1 MGKNFKMN
9 MIKKVFVGI
18 CFLCGFVQMISAQST
33 MTDEQIMQYVMTEN
47 QKGTSQTEIVA
58 NLMKQG
64 VSLDQ
69 IERLK
74 NKYAKQNN
82 GSVMG
87 AQDLT
92 GSSRLRVNNV
102 DSKNQTL
109 KGVSMR
115 EGVQKEVDLSTMSPY
130 QKKMYMDNQQ
140 SQYLNGLDF
149 VLTDSAAMF
158 NELMN
163 PTNNKNKKRIF
174 GHDIFNK
181 KDLTFETDMNIPAPD
196 DYQLGAGDLVFI
208 DVSGASQIS
217 FNGEISPEGV
227 VYLEEYGP
235 LHVGGLTIAQA
246 NVQAQKVL
254 GKYFA
259 GSRVTVTVGQTR
271 TITVNVMGEVNT
283 PGTYTLPAFASV
295 FHALYMAGGAND
307 IGTLRNIKVY
317 RNNRLL
323 STVDIYDYILNGKL
337 SGNIRL
343 ASNDV
348 IVVGPYEALVQVAG
362 KVKRPMY
369 YEMRPTESVA
379 TLLKYSGG
387 FTGDAYQDQVRLI
400 RKNSGMKEVFTI
412 DEFQMGTFKVA
423 DGDSLFVD
431 SVLDRY
437 ANMVEIKGAVFRPG
451 MYQVG
456 GNVSTVR
463 QLVEQ
468 AGGLSEDAF
477 TARAVMHRRK
487 ADRTLE
493 VIPVPI
499 KEIMN
504 HEQPDIT
511 LKNEDV
517 LYIPSLKESQ
527 EERTLSIFGEV
538 YYPGIYDYAENTTIE
553 DLVLQAGGL
562 KDAASTVKIDV
573 SRRIRDEEAKFSS
586 SVVAETF
593 TFSLKDGFVVDGQP
607 GFKLKPFDEV
617 FVRKSPGY
625 VEQKHI
631 TIEGEVAFAGTYTLS
646 NKGQRLSD
654 LVKMA
659 GGLTSEAYP
668 KGARLIRTLTE
679 AERMKQ
685 QSMKKFMLSK
695 DTTEMKKFDLNNVRY
710 VGINLDKAMENEG
723 SNEWDLVLQDGDRL
737 IIPQYTNTVTINGE
751 VMYPN
756 SVAYMPGK
764 GLDYYINQAGG
775 FSIKARRKKVFAVNM
790 NGTVTRVRKAKD
802 IQPGCE
808 IVVPTK
814 EERKRAVS
822 IGEILSIGTTAAA
835 LGTMISTLVK

>member
-1 MGKNFKMN
+1 MKY
-9 MIKKVFVGI
+9 MIKKIFVGI
-18 CFLCGFVQMISAQST
+18 CLLCGFVQATFAQSD
-33 MTDEQIMQYVMTEN
+33 MTDEQVMQYVLKEN
-47 QKGTSQTEIVA
+47 QKGTSQTEIVT

-69 IERLK
+69 IQRLK
-74 NKYAKQNN
+74 NKYSKQT
-82 GSVMG
+82 GKSVMG
-87 AQDLT
+87 ARDLT
-92 GSSRLRVNNV
+92 GTSRLRSNN
-102 DSKNQTL
+102 SGTSNNKL
-109 KGVSMR
+109 KGNSMR
-115 EGVQKEVDLSTMSPY
+115 RNEDQEMDLSSMSAY
-130 QKKMYMDNQQ
+130 QRKQYLEKQQGQYMDE
-140 SQYLNGLDF
+140 LGF
-149 VLTDSAAMF
+149 VLPDSSAMF
-158 NELMN
+158 RDIMN
-163 PTNNKNKKRIF
+163 PEKETNKKKIF
-174 GHDIFNK
+174 GHDIFSK
-181 KDLTFETDMNIPAPD
+181 KNLTFETDMNIPAPD
-196 DYQLGAGDLVFI
+196 NYQLGAGDLIFI
-208 DVSGASQIS
+208 DVSGASQMS
-217 FNGEISPEGV
+217 FDGEISPEGTLFV
-227 VYLEEYGP
+227 EGYGS
-235 LHVGGLTIAQA
+235 LQLGGLTLAQA
-246 NVQAQKVL
+246 NAKARSVL
-254 GKYFA
+254 GRYFA
-259 GSRVTVTVGQTR
+259 GSKISLTVGQTKS
-271 TITVNVMGEVNT
+271 ITVNVMGEVNN
-283 PGTYTLPAFASV
+283 PGTYTLSAFASV
-295 FHALYMAGGAND
+295 FHALYLAGGAND

-317 RNNRLL
+317 RNNRLV
-323 STVDIYDYILNGKL
+323 STVDLYDYILNGKQ

-369 YEMRPTESVA
+369 YEMRPTESVS

-387 FTGDAYQDQVRLI
+387 FTGDAYKDQVRLI
-400 RKNSGMKEVFTI
+400 RTNSERKEVFSI

-423 DGDSLFVD
+423 DGDSVFVD
-431 SVLDRY
+431 SVLNRY
-437 ANMVEIKGAVFRPG
+437 ANMVEVKGAVFRPG

-456 GNVSTVR
+456 GNVTTVR
-463 QLVEQ
+463 QLIEQ

-477 TARAVMHRRK
+477 TTRAVMHRRK

-493 VIPVPI
+493 VIPVPV
-499 KEIMN
+499 KEIMA
-504 HEQPDIT
+504 HEQPDIV

-517 LYIPSLKESQ
+517 LYIPSLKDNQ
-527 EERTLSIFGEV
+527 EERTLSIYGEV
-538 YYPGIYDYAENTTIE
+538 YYPGVYNYAENTSIE

-562 KDAASTVKIDV
+562 KDAASTVKVDV
-573 SRRIRDEEAKFSS
+573 SRRIRDAKAKTPS

-593 TFSLKDGFVVDGQP
+593 TFALKDGFVIDGEP
-607 GFKLKPFDEV
+607 GFMLQPFDEV

-631 TIEGEVAFAGTYTLS
+631 TIEGEVAFAGTYTLT
-646 NKGQRLSD
+646 NKGERLSD

-659 GGLTSEAYP
+659 GGLTPEAYP
-668 KGARLIRTLTE
+668 KGARLIRTLSE

-685 QSMKKFMLSK
+685 QSLRKFIVSK
-695 DTTEMKKFDLNNVRY
+695 DSAEIKKFDLNNVRY
-710 VGINLDKAMENEG
+710 VGINLDKALEKEG

-751 VMYPN
+751 VLYPN

-775 FSIKARRKKVFAVNM
+775 FSVKARKRKVFAVNM

-835 LGTMISTLVK
+835 VGTMISTLVK

>member
-1 MGKNFKMN
+1 
-9 MIKKVFVGI
+9 MIKKILVGI
-18 CFLCGFVQMISAQST
+18 CLFCGLAQTVSAQSS
-33 MTDEQIMQYVMTEN
+33 MTDEQVMQYVLKES
-47 QKGTSQTEIVA
+47 QKGTSQSEIVA

-64 VSLDQ
+64 VSIDQ
-69 IERLK
+69 IQRLK
-74 NKYAKQNN
+74 NKYSKQND

-87 AQDLT
+87 AQDLV
-92 GSSRLRVNNV
+92 GASRLRQNKA
-102 DSKNQTL
+102 DSKTQL
-109 KGVSMR
+109 KGNNMR
-115 EGVQKEVDLSTMSPY
+115 KGTQDKVGLSTMSEY
-130 QKKMYMDNQQ
+130 QRKQYMESQQ
-140 SQYLNGLDF
+140 SQYLDGLGF
-149 VLTDSAAMF
+149 VLPDSAAMF
-158 NELMN
+158 DEIMN
-163 PTNNKNKKRIF
+163 PKEDKNKKKIF

-181 KDLTFETDMNIPAPD
+181 KELSFETDMNIPAPD

-208 DVSGASQIS
+208 DVSGASQMS
-217 FNGEISPEGV
+217 FNGEVSPEGV
-227 VYLEEYGP
+227 LFVEGYGP
-235 LHVGGLTIAQA
+235 ITVGGLTLAQA
-246 NVQAQKVL
+246 NVQAKKVL
-254 GKYFA
+254 GRYFA
-259 GSRVTVTVGQTR
+259 GSKITLTVGQTKN
-271 TITVNVMGEVNT
+271 ITVNVMGEVNM
-283 PGTYTLPAFASV
+283 PGTYTLSAFASV
-295 FHALYMAGGAND
+295 FHALYMAGGANE

-317 RNNRLL
+317 RNNRLV

-348 IVVGPYEALVQVAG
+348 IVVGPYESLVQIAG

-369 YEMRPTESVA
+369 YEMRPTESVS

-400 RKNSGMKEVFTI
+400 RTNSGRKEVFSI
-412 DEFQMGTFKVA
+412 DEFQMGTFKLA

-437 ANMVEIKGAVFRPG
+437 ANMVEVKGAVFRPG

-477 TARAVMHRRK
+477 LARAVMHRRK

-493 VIPVPI
+493 VIQVPI

-504 HEQPDIT
+504 HEAPDIT

-517 LYIPSLKESQ
+517 LFIPSLQDSQ
-527 EERTLSIFGEV
+527 DERTLSIFGEV
-538 YYPGIYDYAENTTIE
+538 YYPGVYSFAENTTIE

-562 KDAASTVKIDV
+562 KDAASIVKVDV
-573 SRRIRDEEAKFSS
+573 SRRIRDAKAQEAST
-586 SVVAETF
+586 VVAETF
-593 TFSLKDGFVVDGQP
+593 TLELKDGFVIDGQA
-607 GFKLKPFDEV
+607 GFKLQPFDEV

-631 TIEGEVAFAGTYTLS
+631 TIEGEVAFAGTYTLT
-646 NKGQRLSD
+646 NKGERLSD

-659 GGLTSEAYP
+659 GGLTPGAYP
-668 KGARLIRTLTE
+668 KGARLIRTLSE

-685 QSMKKFMLSK
+685 QSLKKFIVSK
-695 DTTEMKKFDLNNVRY
+695 DSAEIKKFDLNTIRY
-710 VGINLDKAMENEG
+710 VGINLDKAIENEG
-723 SNEWDLVLQDGDRL
+723 SEEWDLVLQDGDRL
-737 IIPQYTNTVTINGE
+737 IIPQYSNTVTINGE

-756 SVAYMPGK
+756 SVSYMPGK

-775 FSIKARRKKVFAVNM
+775 FSAKARKRKVFAVNM

-814 EERKRAVS
+814 EDKKRAVS
-822 IGEILSIGTTAAA
+822 LGEILSIGTTAAA

>member
-1 MGKNFKMN
+1 MN

-493 VIPVPI
+493 VIPLAI

-517 LYIPSLKESQ
+517 LYIPSLKDSQ

>member
-1 MGKNFKMN
+1 
-9 MIKKVFVGI
+9 MIKKILVGI
-18 CFLCGFVQMISAQST
+18 CLFCGLAQTVSAQSS
-33 MTDEQIMQYVMTEN
+33 MTDEQVMQYVLKES
-47 QKGTSQTEIVA
+47 QKGTSQSEIVA

-64 VSLDQ
+64 VSIDQ
-69 IERLK
+69 IQRLK
-74 NKYAKQNN
+74 NKYSKQND

-87 AQDLT
+87 AQDLV
-92 GSSRLRVNNV
+92 GASRLRQNKA
-102 DSKNQTL
+102 DSKTQL
-109 KGVSMR
+109 KGNNMR
-115 EGVQKEVDLSTMSPY
+115 KGTQDKVDLSTMSEY
-130 QKKMYMDNQQ
+130 QRKQYMESQQ
-140 SQYLNGLDF
+140 SQYLDGLGF
-149 VLTDSAAMF
+149 VLPDSAAMF
-158 NELMN
+158 DEFMN
-163 PTNNKNKKRIF
+163 PKEDKNKKKIF

-181 KDLTFETDMNIPAPD
+181 KELSFETDMNIPAPD

-208 DVSGASQIS
+208 DVSGASQMS
-217 FNGEISPEGV
+217 FNGEVSPEGV
-227 VYLEEYGP
+227 LFVEGYGP
-235 LHVGGLTIAQA
+235 ITVGGLTLAQA
-246 NVQAQKVL
+246 NVQAKKVL
-254 GKYFA
+254 GRYFA
-259 GSRVTVTVGQTR
+259 GSKISLTVGQTKN
-271 TITVNVMGEVNT
+271 ITVNVMGEVNM
-283 PGTYTLPAFASV
+283 PGTYTLSAFASV
-295 FHALYMAGGAND
+295 FHALYMAGGANE

-317 RNNRLL
+317 RNNRLV
-323 STVDIYDYILNGKL
+323 STVDIYDYIFNGKL

-348 IVVGPYEALVQVAG
+348 IVVGPYESLVQIAG

-369 YEMRPTESVA
+369 YEMRPTESVS

-400 RKNSGMKEVFTI
+400 RTNSGRKEVFSI
-412 DEFQMGTFKVA
+412 DEFQMGTFKLA

-437 ANMVEIKGAVFRPG
+437 ANMVEVKGAVFRPG

-477 TARAVMHRRK
+477 LARAVMHRRK

-493 VIPVPI
+493 VIQVPI

-504 HEQPDIT
+504 HEAPDIT

-517 LYIPSLKESQ
+517 LFIPSLQDSQ
-527 EERTLSIFGEV
+527 DERTLSIFGEV
-538 YYPGIYDYAENTTIE
+538 YYPGVYSFAENTTIE

-562 KDAASTVKIDV
+562 KDAASIVKVDV
-573 SRRIRDEEAKFSS
+573 SRRIRDAKAQEAST
-586 SVVAETF
+586 VVAETF
-593 TFSLKDGFVVDGQP
+593 TLELKDGFVIDGQA
-607 GFKLKPFDEV
+607 GFKLQPFDEV

-631 TIEGEVAFAGTYTLS
+631 TIEGEVAFAGTYTLT
-646 NKGQRLSD
+646 NKGERLSD

-659 GGLTSEAYP
+659 GGLTPGAYP
-668 KGARLIRTLTE
+668 KGARLIRTLSE

-685 QSMKKFMLSK
+685 QSLKKFIVSK
-695 DTTEMKKFDLNNVRY
+695 DSAEIKKFDLNTIRY
-710 VGINLDKAMENEG
+710 VGINLDKAIENEG
-723 SNEWDLVLQDGDRL
+723 SEEWDLVLQDGDRL
-737 IIPQYTNTVTINGE
+737 IIPQYSNTVTINGE

-756 SVAYMPGK
+756 SVSYMPGK

-775 FSIKARRKKVFAVNM
+775 FSAKARKRKVFAVNM

-814 EERKRAVS
+814 EDKKRAVS
-822 IGEILSIGTTAAA
+822 LGEILSIGTTAAA

>member
-1 MGKNFKMN
+1 
-9 MIKKVFVGI
+9 MIKKILVGI
-18 CFLCGFVQMISAQST
+18 CLFCGLAQTVSAQSS
-33 MTDEQIMQYVMTEN
+33 MTDEQVMQYVLKES
-47 QKGTSQTEIVA
+47 QKGTSQSEIVA

-64 VSLDQ
+64 VSIDQ
-69 IERLK
+69 IQRLK
-74 NKYAKQNN
+74 NKYSKQND

-87 AQDLT
+87 AQDLV
-92 GSSRLRVNNV
+92 GASRLRQNKA
-102 DSKNQTL
+102 DSKTQL
-109 KGVSMR
+109 KGNNMR
-115 EGVQKEVDLSTMSPY
+115 KGTQNKVDLSTMSEY
-130 QKKMYMDNQQ
+130 QRKQYMESQQ
-140 SQYLNGLDF
+140 SQYLDGLGF
-149 VLTDSAAMF
+149 VLPDSAAMF
-158 NELMN
+158 DEIMN
-163 PTNNKNKKRIF
+163 PKEDKNKKKIF

-181 KDLTFETDMNIPAPD
+181 KELSFETDMNIPAPD

-208 DVSGASQIS
+208 DVSGASQMS
-217 FNGEISPEGV
+217 FNGEVSPEGV
-227 VYLEEYGP
+227 LFVEGYGP
-235 LHVGGLTIAQA
+235 ITVGGLTLAQA
-246 NVQAQKVL
+246 NVQAKKVL
-254 GKYFA
+254 GRYFA
-259 GSRVTVTVGQTR
+259 GSKITLTVGQTKN
-271 TITVNVMGEVNT
+271 ITVNVMGEVNM
-283 PGTYTLPAFASV
+283 PGTYTLSAFASV
-295 FHALYMAGGAND
+295 FHALYMAGGANE

-317 RNNRLL
+317 RNNRLV

-348 IVVGPYEALVQVAG
+348 IVVGPYESLVQIAG

-369 YEMRPTESVA
+369 YEMRPTESVS

-400 RKNSGMKEVFTI
+400 RTNSGRKEVFSI
-412 DEFQMGTFKVA
+412 DEFQMGTFKLA

-437 ANMVEIKGAVFRPG
+437 ANMVEVKGAVFRPG

-477 TARAVMHRRK
+477 LARAVMHRRK

-493 VIPVPI
+493 VIQVPI

-504 HEQPDIT
+504 HEAPDIT

-517 LYIPSLKESQ
+517 LFIPSLQDSQ
-527 EERTLSIFGEV
+527 DERTLSIFGEV
-538 YYPGIYDYAENTTIE
+538 YYPGVYSFAENTTIE

-562 KDAASTVKIDV
+562 KDAASIVKVDV
-573 SRRIRDEEAKFSS
+573 SRRIRDAKAQEAST
-586 SVVAETF
+586 VVAETF
-593 TFSLKDGFVVDGQP
+593 TLELKDGFVIDGQA
-607 GFKLKPFDEV
+607 GFKLQPFDEV

-631 TIEGEVAFAGTYTLS
+631 TIEGEVAFAGTYTLT
-646 NKGQRLSD
+646 NKGERLSD

-659 GGLTSEAYP
+659 GGLTPGAYP
-668 KGARLIRTLTE
+668 KGARLIRTLSE

-685 QSMKKFMLSK
+685 QSLKKFIVSK
-695 DTTEMKKFDLNNVRY
+695 DSAEIKKFDLNTIRY
-710 VGINLDKAMENEG
+710 VGINLDKAIENEG
-723 SNEWDLVLQDGDRL
+723 SEEWDLVLQDGDRL
-737 IIPQYTNTVTINGE
+737 IIPQYSNTVTINGE

-756 SVAYMPGK
+756 SVSYMPGK

-775 FSIKARRKKVFAVNM
+775 FSAKARKRKVFAVNM

-814 EERKRAVS
+814 EDKKRAVS
-822 IGEILSIGTTAAA
+822 LGEILSIGTTAAA

>member
-1 MGKNFKMN
+1 
-9 MIKKVFVGI
+9 MIKKILVGI
-18 CFLCGFVQMISAQST
+18 CLFCGLAQTVSAQSS
-33 MTDEQIMQYVMTEN
+33 MTDEQVMQYVLKES
-47 QKGTSQTEIVA
+47 QKGTSQSEIVA

-64 VSLDQ
+64 VSIDQ
-69 IERLK
+69 IQRLK
-74 NKYAKQNN
+74 NKYSKQND

-87 AQDLT
+87 AQDLV
-92 GSSRLRVNNV
+92 GASRLRQNKA
-102 DSKNQTL
+102 DSKTQL
-109 KGVSMR
+109 KGNNMR
-115 EGVQKEVDLSTMSPY
+115 KGTQDKVDLSTMSEY
-130 QKKMYMDNQQ
+130 QRKQYMESQQ
-140 SQYLNGLDF
+140 SQYLDGLGF
-149 VLTDSAAMF
+149 VLPDSAAMF
-158 NELMN
+158 DEIMN
-163 PTNNKNKKRIF
+163 PKEDKNKKKIF

-181 KDLTFETDMNIPAPD
+181 KELSFETDMNIPAPD

-208 DVSGASQIS
+208 DVSGASQMS
-217 FNGEISPEGV
+217 FNGEVSPEGV
-227 VYLEEYGP
+227 LFVEGYGP
-235 LHVGGLTIAQA
+235 ITVGGLTLAQA
-246 NVQAQKVL
+246 NVQAKKVL
-254 GKYFA
+254 GRYFA
-259 GSRVTVTVGQTR
+259 GSKITLTVGQTKN
-271 TITVNVMGEVNT
+271 ITVNVMGEVNM
-283 PGTYTLPAFASV
+283 PGTYTLSAFASV
-295 FHALYMAGGAND
+295 FHALYMAGGANE

-317 RNNRLL
+317 RNNRLV

-348 IVVGPYEALVQVAG
+348 IVVGPYESLVQIAG

-369 YEMRPTESVA
+369 YEMRPTESVS

-400 RKNSGMKEVFTI
+400 RTNSGRKEVFSI
-412 DEFQMGTFKVA
+412 DEFQMGTFKLA

-437 ANMVEIKGAVFRPG
+437 ANMVEVKGAVFRPG

-477 TARAVMHRRK
+477 LARAVMHRRK

-493 VIPVPI
+493 VIQVPI

-504 HEQPDIT
+504 HEAPDIT

-517 LYIPSLKESQ
+517 LFIPSLQDSQ
-527 EERTLSIFGEV
+527 DERTLSIFGEV
-538 YYPGIYDYAENTTIE
+538 YYPGVYSFAENTTIE

-562 KDAASTVKIDV
+562 KDAASIVKVDV
-573 SRRIRDEEAKFSS
+573 SRRIRDAKAQEAST
-586 SVVAETF
+586 VVAETF
-593 TFSLKDGFVVDGQP
+593 TLELKDGFVIDGQA
-607 GFKLKPFDEV
+607 GFKLQPFDEV

-631 TIEGEVAFAGTYTLS
+631 TIEGEVAFAGTYTLT
-646 NKGQRLSD
+646 NKGERLSD

-659 GGLTSEAYP
+659 GGLTPGAYP

-685 QSMKKFMLSK
+685 QSLKKFIVSK
-695 DTTEMKKFDLNNVRY
+695 DSAEIKKFDLNTIRY
-710 VGINLDKAMENEG
+710 VGINLDKAIENEG
-723 SNEWDLVLQDGDRL
+723 SEEWDLVLQDGDRL
-737 IIPQYTNTVTINGE
+737 IIPQYSNTVTINGE

-756 SVAYMPGK
+756 SVSYMPGK

-775 FSIKARRKKVFAVNM
+775 FSAKARKRKVFAVNM

-814 EERKRAVS
+814 EEKKRAVS
-822 IGEILSIGTTAAA
+822 LGEILSIGTTAAA

>member
-1 MGKNFKMN
+1 MN

-33 MTDEQIMQYVMTEN
+33 MTDEQIMQYVMAEN

-109 KGVSMR
+109 KGNSMR
-115 EGVQKEVDLSTMSPY
+115 KGVQKEVDLSTMSSY

-149 VLTDSAAMF
+149 VLPDSAAMF

-235 LHVGGLTIAQA
+235 LHLGGLTIAQA
-246 NVQAQKVL
+246 NAQAQKVL

-756 SVAYMPGK
+756 AVAYMPGK

>member
-1 MGKNFKMN
+1 
-9 MIKKVFVGI
+9 MIKKILVGI
-18 CFLCGFVQMISAQST
+18 CLFCGLAQTVSAQSS
-33 MTDEQIMQYVMTEN
+33 MTDEQVMQYVLKES
-47 QKGTSQTEIVA
+47 QKGTSQSEIVA

-64 VSLDQ
+64 VSIDQ
-69 IERLK
+69 IQRLK
-74 NKYAKQNN
+74 NKYSKQND

-87 AQDLT
+87 AQDLV
-92 GSSRLRVNNV
+92 GASRLRQNKA
-102 DSKNQTL
+102 DSKTQL
-109 KGVSMR
+109 KGNNMR
-115 EGVQKEVDLSTMSPY
+115 RGTQDKVDLSTMSEY
-130 QKKMYMDNQQ
+130 QRKQYMDSQQ
-140 SQYLNGLDF
+140 SQYLDGLGF
-149 VLTDSAAMF
+149 VLPDSAAMF
-158 NELMN
+158 DDIMN
-163 PTNNKNKKRIF
+163 PKEDKNKKKIF

-181 KDLTFETDMNIPAPD
+181 KELSFETDMNIPAPD

-208 DVSGASQIS
+208 DVSGASQMS
-217 FNGEISPEGV
+217 FNGEVSPEGV
-227 VYLEEYGP
+227 LFVEGYGP
-235 LHVGGLTIAQA
+235 ITVGGLTLAQA
-246 NVQAQKVL
+246 NVQAKKVL
-254 GKYFA
+254 GRYFA
-259 GSRVTVTVGQTR
+259 GSKITLTVGQTKN
-271 TITVNVMGEVNT
+271 ITVNVMGEVNM
-283 PGTYTLPAFASV
+283 PGTYTLSAFASV
-295 FHALYMAGGAND
+295 FHALYMAGGANE

-317 RNNRLL
+317 RNNRLV

-348 IVVGPYEALVQVAG
+348 IVVGPYESLVQIAG

-369 YEMRPTESVA
+369 YEMRPTESVS

-400 RKNSGMKEVFTI
+400 RTNSGRKEVFSI
-412 DEFQMGTFKVA
+412 DEFQMGTFKLA

-437 ANMVEIKGAVFRPG
+437 ANMVEVKGAVFRPG

-477 TARAVMHRRK
+477 LARAVMHRRK

-493 VIPVPI
+493 VIQVPI

-504 HEQPDIT
+504 HEAPDIT

-517 LYIPSLKESQ
+517 LFIPSLQDSQ

-538 YYPGIYDYAENTTIE
+538 YYPGVYNFAENTTIE

-562 KDAASTVKIDV
+562 KDAASIVKVDV
-573 SRRIRDEEAKFSS
+573 SRRIRDAKAQESS

-593 TFSLKDGFVVDGQP
+593 TLELKDGFVIDGQA
-607 GFKLKPFDEV
+607 GFKLQPFDEV

-646 NKGQRLSD
+646 NKGERLSD

-659 GGLTSEAYP
+659 GGLTPGAYP

-685 QSMKKFMLSK
+685 QSLKKFIVSK
-695 DTTEMKKFDLNNVRY
+695 DSAEIKKFDLNTIRY
-710 VGINLDKAMENEG
+710 VGINLDKAIENEG
-723 SNEWDLVLQDGDRL
+723 SEEWDLVLQDGDRL
-737 IIPQYTNTVTINGE
+737 IIPQYSNTVTINGE

-775 FSIKARRKKVFAVNM
+775 FSAKARKRKVFAVNM

-814 EERKRAVS
+814 EDKKRAVS
-822 IGEILSIGTTAAA
+822 LGEILSIGTTAAA

>member
-1 MGKNFKMN
+1 MN
-9 MIKKVFVGI
+9 MIKKVFIGI
-18 CFLCGFVQMISAQST
+18 CILCGFVQLASAQSS
-33 MTDEQIMQYVMTEN
+33 MTDEEVMQYVVKEN
-47 QKGTSQTEIVA
+47 QKGTSQTDIVT

-69 IERLK
+69 IQRLK
-74 NKYAKQNN
+74 NKYSKQTDK
-82 GSVMG
+82 SVLG
-87 AQDLT
+87 ARDLT
-92 GSSRLRVNNV
+92 GTSRLRSNSSTATN
-102 DSKNQTL
+102 
-109 KGVSMR
+109 KGNSMR
-115 EGVQKEVDLSTMSPY
+115 KSENQEVDLSTMSGY
-130 QKKMYMDNQQ
+130 QRKQYLEKQQ
-140 SQYLNGLDF
+140 SQYKNGLDF
-149 VLTDSAAMF
+149 VLPDSSAMF
-158 NELMN
+158 ADIMSPKEDS
-163 PTNNKNKKRIF
+163 NKKKIF
-174 GHDIFNK
+174 GHDIFSK
-181 KDLTFETDMNIPAPD
+181 KDLSFESDLNIPAPD
-196 DYQLGAGDLVFI
+196 NYLLGAGDMVFI
-208 DVSGASQIS
+208 DISGASQLS
-217 FNGEISPEGV
+217 FDGEISPEGT
-227 VYLEEYGP
+227 LFIEGYGSMQ
-235 LHVGGLTIAQA
+235 LGGLTLAQA
-246 NVQAQKVL
+246 NTKAKSML
-254 GKYFA
+254 GRYFA
-259 GSRVTVTVGQTR
+259 GSKISLTLGQTKS
-271 TITVNVMGEVNT
+271 ITVNVMGEVNA
-283 PGTYTLPAFASV
+283 PGTYTLSAFASV

-317 RNNRLL
+317 RNNRLV
-323 STVDIYDYILNGKL
+323 STVDLYDYILNGKQ

-348 IVVGPYEALVQVAG
+348 IIVGPYEALVQVAG

-400 RKNSGMKEVFTI
+400 RTNSGRKEVFSI

-437 ANMVEIKGAVFRPG
+437 ANMVEVKGAVFRPG

-456 GNVSTVR
+456 GNISTVR
-463 QLVEQ
+463 QLIEQ

-493 VIPVPI
+493 VISVPI
-499 KEIMN
+499 KEIMA

-527 EERTLSIFGEV
+527 DERTLSIFGEV
-538 YYPGIYDYAENTTIE
+538 YYPGIYNYAENTTIE

-562 KDAASTVKIDV
+562 RDAASTVKVDV
-573 SRRIRDEEAKFSS
+573 SRRIRNAKAENPS

-593 TFSLKDGFVVDGQP
+593 TFELKDGFVIDGEP
-607 GFKLKPFDEV
+607 GFKLQPFDEV

-625 VEQKHI
+625 VAQMHI
-631 TIEGEVAFAGTYTLS
+631 TIEGEVAFAGTYTLTS
-646 NKGQRLSD
+646 KGERLSD
-654 LVKMA
+654 LIKMA
-659 GGLTSEAYP
+659 GGLTPEAYP

-685 QSMKKFMLSK
+685 QSLKKFIVSK
-695 DTTEMKKFDLNNVRY
+695 DTTEIKKFDLNNVRY
-710 VGINLDKAMENEG
+710 VGINLDKAIENEG

-737 IIPQYTNTVTINGE
+737 IIPQYSNVVTINGE

-775 FSIKARRKKVFAVNM
+775 FNAKARRRKVFAVNL

-808 IVVPTK
+808 IVVPAK

>member
-1 MGKNFKMN
+1 MN
-9 MIKKVFVGI
+9 MIRKVFVGI
-18 CFLCGFVQMISAQST
+18 CLLCGFVQIAFAQSV
-33 MTDEQIMQYVMTEN
+33 MTDEQVMQYVLNEN

-69 IERLK
+69 IQRLK
-74 NKYAKQNN
+74 NKYSKQTDN
-82 GSVMG
+82 SALG
-87 AQDLT
+87 ARDLT
-92 GSSRLRVNNV
+92 GTSRLRSNSGTA
-102 DSKNQTL
+102 SKNQL
-109 KGVSMR
+109 KGNSMLKG
-115 EGVQKEVDLSTMSPY
+115 EEQDVDFSTMSAY
-130 QKKMYMDNQQ
+130 QKKRYLEMQQ
-140 SQYLNGLDF
+140 SQYMNELGF
-149 VLTDSAAMF
+149 VLPDSSTMF
-158 NELMN
+158 NEIMN
-163 PTNNKNKKRIF
+163 TEKNDNKKKIF

-181 KDLTFETDMNIPAPD
+181 KNLTFETDMNIPAPD
-196 DYQLGAGDLVFI
+196 NYQLGAGDLIFI
-208 DVSGASQIS
+208 DVSGASQVS
-217 FNGEISPEGV
+217 FNGEISPEGT
-227 VYLEEYGP
+227 LFIEGYGS
-235 LHVGGLTIAQA
+235 LQLGGLTLAQA
-246 NVQAQKVL
+246 NVKARSVL
-254 GKYFA
+254 GRYFA
-259 GSRVTVTVGQTR
+259 GSKISLTLGQTKS
-271 TITVNVMGEVNT
+271 ITVNVMGEVNN
-283 PGTYTLPAFASV
+283 PGTYTLSAFASV
-295 FHALYMAGGAND
+295 FHALYLAGGAND

-317 RNNRLL
+317 RNNRLV
-323 STVDIYDYILNGKL
+323 STVDLYDYILNGKQ

-362 KVKRPMY
+362 KVKRPMF
-369 YEMRPTESVA
+369 YEMRPTESVS

-400 RKNSGMKEVFTI
+400 RTNSGRKEVFSI

-456 GNVSTVR
+456 GNVTTVR
-463 QLVEQ
+463 QLIEQ

-477 TARAVMHRRK
+477 TTRAVMHRRK
-487 ADRTLE
+487 EDRTLE
-493 VIPVPI
+493 VIPVPV
-499 KEIMN
+499 KEIMA
-504 HEQPDIT
+504 HEHSDIV

-517 LYIPSLKESQ
+517 LYIPSLKDSQ
-527 EERTLSIFGEV
+527 EERILSIYGEV
-538 YYPGIYDYAENTTIE
+538 YYPGIYSYAENTCIE

-562 KDAASTVKIDV
+562 KDAASTVKVDV
-573 SRRIRDEEAKFSS
+573 SRRIRNAQAKTPT
-586 SVVAETF
+586 SVVAEIF
-593 TFSLKDGFVVDGQP
+593 TFELKDGFVIDGEP
-607 GFKLKPFDEV
+607 GFKLQPFDEV

-631 TIEGEVAFAGTYTLS
+631 TIEGEVAFAGTYTLT
-646 NKGQRLSD
+646 NKGERLSD
-654 LVKMA
+654 LVRMA
-659 GGLTSEAYP
+659 GGLTPEAYP
-668 KGARLIRTLTE
+668 KGARLIRTLSE
-679 AERMKQ
+679 AERLKQ
-685 QSMKKFMLSK
+685 QSLKKFIVSK
-695 DTTEMKKFDLNNVRY
+695 DSAEIKKFDLNNIRY
-710 VGINLDKAMENEG
+710 VGINLDKAIEKKG

-737 IIPQYTNTVTINGE
+737 IIPQYSNTVTINGE
-751 VMYPN
+751 VLYPN

-775 FSIKARRKKVFAVNM
+775 FSAKARKRKVFAVNM

>member
-1 MGKNFKMN
+1 
-9 MIKKVFVGI
+9 MIKKILVGI
-18 CFLCGFVQMISAQST
+18 CLFCGLAQTVSAQSS
-33 MTDEQIMQYVMTEN
+33 MTDEQVMQYVLKES
-47 QKGTSQTEIVA
+47 QKGTSQSEIVA

-64 VSLDQ
+64 VSIDQ
-69 IERLK
+69 IQRLK
-74 NKYAKQNN
+74 NKYSKQND

-87 AQDLT
+87 AQDLV
-92 GSSRLRVNNV
+92 GASRLRQNKA
-102 DSKNQTL
+102 DSKTQL
-109 KGVSMR
+109 KGNNMR
-115 EGVQKEVDLSTMSPY
+115 KGTQDKVDLSTMSEY
-130 QKKMYMDNQQ
+130 QRKQYMESQQ
-140 SQYLNGLDF
+140 SQYLDGLGF
-149 VLTDSAAMF
+149 VLPDSAAMF
-158 NELMN
+158 DEIMN
-163 PTNNKNKKRIF
+163 PKEDKNKKKIF

-181 KDLTFETDMNIPAPD
+181 KELSFETDMNIPAPD

-208 DVSGASQIS
+208 DVSGASQMS
-217 FNGEISPEGV
+217 FNGEVSPEGV
-227 VYLEEYGP
+227 LFVEGYGP
-235 LHVGGLTIAQA
+235 ITVGGLTLAQA
-246 NVQAQKVL
+246 NVQAKKVL
-254 GKYFA
+254 GRYFA
-259 GSRVTVTVGQTR
+259 GSKISLTVGQTKN
-271 TITVNVMGEVNT
+271 ITVNVMGEVNM
-283 PGTYTLPAFASV
+283 PGTYTLSAFASV
-295 FHALYMAGGAND
+295 FHALYMAGGANE

-317 RNNRLL
+317 RNNRLV

-348 IVVGPYEALVQVAG
+348 IVVGPYESLVQIAG

-369 YEMRPTESVA
+369 YEMRPTESVS

-400 RKNSGMKEVFTI
+400 RTNSGRKEVFSI
-412 DEFQMGTFKVA
+412 DEFQMGTFKLA

-437 ANMVEIKGAVFRPG
+437 ANMVEVKGAVFRPG

-477 TARAVMHRRK
+477 LARAVMHRRK

-493 VIPVPI
+493 VIQVPI

-504 HEQPDIT
+504 HEAPDIT

-517 LYIPSLKESQ
+517 LFIPSLQDSQ
-527 EERTLSIFGEV
+527 DERTLSIFGEV
-538 YYPGIYDYAENTTIE
+538 YYPGVYSFAENTTIE

-562 KDAASTVKIDV
+562 KDAASIVKVDV
-573 SRRIRDEEAKFSS
+573 SRRIRDAKAQEAST
-586 SVVAETF
+586 VVAETF
-593 TFSLKDGFVVDGQP
+593 TLELKDGFVIDGQA
-607 GFKLKPFDEV
+607 GFKLQPFDEV

-646 NKGQRLSD
+646 NKGERLSD

-659 GGLTSEAYP
+659 GGLTPGAYP

-685 QSMKKFMLSK
+685 QSLKKFIVSK
-695 DTTEMKKFDLNNVRY
+695 DSAEIKKFDLNTIRY
-710 VGINLDKAMENEG
+710 VGINLDKAIENEG
-723 SNEWDLVLQDGDRL
+723 SEEWDLVLQDGDRL
-737 IIPQYTNTVTINGE
+737 IIPQYSNTVTINGE

-756 SVAYMPGK
+756 SVSYMPGK

-775 FSIKARRKKVFAVNM
+775 FSAKARKRKVFAVNM

-814 EERKRAVS
+814 EEKKRAVS
-822 IGEILSIGTTAAA
+822 LGEILSIGTTAAA

>member
-1 MGKNFKMN
+1 
-9 MIKKVFVGI
+9 MIKKILVAF
-18 CFLCGFVQMISAQST
+18 FLFCGLAQMVSAQST
-33 MTDEQIMQYVMTEN
+33 MSDEQVMQYVLEEN
-47 QKGTSQTEIVA
+47 QKGTPQSEIIS

-69 IERLK
+69 IQRLK
-74 NKYAKQNN
+74 TKYSKQND

-92 GSSRLRVNNV
+92 GASRLRTNNGNT
-102 DSKNQTL
+102 KNTL
-109 KGVSMR
+109 KGNSMR
-115 EGVQKEVDLSTMSPY
+115 KGEEQQIDFSTMSAF
-130 QKKMYMDNQQ
+130 QKQQYLERQQ
-140 SQYLNGLDF
+140 SQYLNGLGF
-149 VLTDSAAMF
+149 VLPDSSAMF
-158 NELMN
+158 NDIMN
-163 PTNNKNKKRIF
+163 PKEETNKKKIF

-181 KDLTFETDMNIPAPD
+181 KELTFETDMNIPAPD
-196 DYQLGAGDLVFI
+196 DYQLGAGDMVFI
-208 DVSGASQIS
+208 DVSGASQVS
-217 FNGEISPEGV
+217 FNGEVSPEGTV
-227 VYLEEYGP
+227 HLEGYGP
-235 LHVGGLTIAQA
+235 IQVGGLTLAQA
-246 NVQAQKVL
+246 NAQAQRLL
-254 GKYFA
+254 GRYFA
-259 GSRVTVTVGQTR
+259 GSRVTLTVGQTKS
-271 TITVNVMGEVNT
+271 ITVNVMGEVNM
-283 PGTYTLPAFASV
+283 PGTYTLSAFATV

-317 RNNRLL
+317 RNNRLV
-323 STVDIYDYILNGKL
+323 STVDLYDYILNGKL
-337 SGNIRL
+337 SGSIRL

-387 FTGDAYQDQVRLI
+387 FAGDAYQDQVRLI
-400 RKNSGMKEVFTI
+400 RSNSGRKEVFSI
-412 DEFQMGTFKVA
+412 DEFQMGTFKVT
-423 DGDSLFVD
+423 DGDSIFVD

-456 GNVSTVR
+456 GNVATVR

-499 KEIMN
+499 KEIMA

-527 EERTLSIFGEV
+527 DERTLSIFGEV
-538 YYPGIYDYAENTTIE
+538 YYPGIYNYAENTCIE

-562 KDAASTVKIDV
+562 KDAASTVKVDV
-573 SRRIRDEEAKFSS
+573 SRRIRNAKAKNPS

-593 TFSLKDGFVVDGQP
+593 TFELKDGFVIDGEP
-607 GFKLKPFDEV
+607 GFKLQPFDEV

-631 TIEGEVAFAGTYTLS
+631 TIEGEVAFAGTYTLTT
-646 NKGQRLSD
+646 KGERLSD
-654 LVKMA
+654 LIKMA

-685 QSMKKFMLSK
+685 QSLKKFIVSK
-695 DTTEMKKFDLNNVRY
+695 DSAEIKKFDLNNIRY
-710 VGINLDKAMENEG
+710 VGINLDKAIENEG

-737 IIPQYTNTVTINGE
+737 IIPQYSNTVTINGE

-775 FSIKARRKKVFAVNM
+775 FSVKARRKKVFAVNM

-822 IGEILSIGTTAAA
+822 LGEILSIGTTAAA

>member
-1 MGKNFKMN
+1 
-9 MIKKVFVGI
+9 MIKKILVGI
-18 CFLCGFVQMISAQST
+18 CLFCGLAQTVSAQSS
-33 MTDEQIMQYVMTEN
+33 MTDEQVMQYVLKES
-47 QKGTSQTEIVA
+47 QKGTSQSEIVA

-64 VSLDQ
+64 VSIDQ
-69 IERLK
+69 IQRLK
-74 NKYAKQNN
+74 NKYSKQND

-87 AQDLT
+87 AQDLV
-92 GSSRLRVNNV
+92 GASRLRQNKA
-102 DSKNQTL
+102 DSKTQL
-109 KGVSMR
+109 KGNNMR
-115 EGVQKEVDLSTMSPY
+115 KGTQDKVDLSTMSEY
-130 QKKMYMDNQQ
+130 QRKQYMESQQ
-140 SQYLNGLDF
+140 SQYLDGLGF
-149 VLTDSAAMF
+149 VLPDSAAMF
-158 NELMN
+158 DEIMN
-163 PTNNKNKKRIF
+163 PKEDKNKKKIF

-181 KDLTFETDMNIPAPD
+181 KELSFETDMNIPAPD

-208 DVSGASQIS
+208 DVSGASQMS
-217 FNGEISPEGV
+217 FNGEVSPEGV
-227 VYLEEYGP
+227 LFVEGYGP
-235 LHVGGLTIAQA
+235 ITVGGLTLAQA
-246 NVQAQKVL
+246 NVQAKKVL
-254 GKYFA
+254 GRYFA
-259 GSRVTVTVGQTR
+259 GSKITLTVGQTKN
-271 TITVNVMGEVNT
+271 ITVNVMGEVNM
-283 PGTYTLPAFASV
+283 PGTYTLSAFASV
-295 FHALYMAGGAND
+295 FHALYMAGGANE

-317 RNNRLL
+317 RNNRLV

-348 IVVGPYEALVQVAG
+348 IVVGPYESLVQIAG

-369 YEMRPTESVA
+369 YEMRPTESVS

-400 RKNSGMKEVFTI
+400 RTNSGRKEVFSI
-412 DEFQMGTFKVA
+412 DEFQMGTFKLA

-477 TARAVMHRRK
+477 LARAVMHRRK

-493 VIPVPI
+493 VIQVPI

-504 HEQPDIT
+504 HEAPDIT

-517 LYIPSLKESQ
+517 LFIPSLQDSQ
-527 EERTLSIFGEV
+527 DERTLSIFGEV
-538 YYPGIYDYAENTTIE
+538 YYPGVYSFAENTTIE

-562 KDAASTVKIDV
+562 KDAASIVKVDV
-573 SRRIRDEEAKFSS
+573 SRRIRDAKAQEAST
-586 SVVAETF
+586 VVAETF
-593 TFSLKDGFVVDGQP
+593 TLELKDGFVIDGQA
-607 GFKLKPFDEV
+607 GFKLQPFDEV

-631 TIEGEVAFAGTYTLS
+631 TIEGEVAFAGTYTLT
-646 NKGQRLSD
+646 NKGERLSD

-659 GGLTSEAYP
+659 GGLTPGAYP
-668 KGARLIRTLTE
+668 KGARLIRTLSE

-685 QSMKKFMLSK
+685 QSLKKFIVSK
-695 DTTEMKKFDLNNVRY
+695 DSAEIKKFDLNTIRY
-710 VGINLDKAMENEG
+710 VGINLDKAIENEG
-723 SNEWDLVLQDGDRL
+723 SEEWDLVLQDGDRL
-737 IIPQYTNTVTINGE
+737 IIPQYSNTVTINGE

-756 SVAYMPGK
+756 SVSYMPGK

-775 FSIKARRKKVFAVNM
+775 FSAKARKRKVFAVNM

-814 EERKRAVS
+814 EDKKRAVS
-822 IGEILSIGTTAAA
+822 LGEILSIGTTAAA

>member
-1 MGKNFKMN
+1 
-9 MIKKVFVGI
+9 MIKKILVGI
-18 CFLCGFVQMISAQST
+18 CLFCGLAQTVSAQSS
-33 MTDEQIMQYVMTEN
+33 MTDEQVMQYVLKES
-47 QKGTSQTEIVA
+47 QKGTSQSEIVA

-64 VSLDQ
+64 VSIDQ
-69 IERLK
+69 IQRLK
-74 NKYAKQNN
+74 NKYSKQND

-87 AQDLT
+87 AQDLV
-92 GSSRLRVNNV
+92 GASRLRQNKA
-102 DSKNQTL
+102 DSKTQL
-109 KGVSMR
+109 KGNNMR
-115 EGVQKEVDLSTMSPY
+115 RGTQDKVDLSTMSEY
-130 QKKMYMDNQQ
+130 ERKQYMDSQQ
-140 SQYLNGLDF
+140 SQYLDGLGF
-149 VLTDSAAMF
+149 VLPDSAAMF
-158 NELMN
+158 DEIMN
-163 PTNNKNKKRIF
+163 PKEDKNKKKIF
-174 GHDIFNK
+174 GHDIFTK
-181 KDLTFETDMNIPAPD
+181 KELSFETDMNIPAPD

-208 DVSGASQIS
+208 DVSGASQMS
-217 FNGEISPEGV
+217 FNGEVSPEGV
-227 VYLEEYGP
+227 LFVEGYGP
-235 LHVGGLTIAQA
+235 ITVGGLTLAQA
-246 NVQAQKVL
+246 NAQAKKVL
-254 GKYFA
+254 GRYFA
-259 GSRVTVTVGQTR
+259 GSKITLTVGQTKN
-271 TITVNVMGEVNT
+271 ITVNVMGEVNM
-283 PGTYTLPAFASV
+283 PGTYTLSAFASV
-295 FHALYMAGGAND
+295 FHALYMAGGANE

-317 RNNRLL
+317 RNNRLV

-348 IVVGPYEALVQVAG
+348 IVVGPYESLVQIAG

-369 YEMRPTESVA
+369 YEMRPTESVS

-400 RKNSGMKEVFTI
+400 RTSSGRKEVFSI
-412 DEFQMGTFKVA
+412 DEFQMGTFKLA

-477 TARAVMHRRK
+477 LARAVMHRRK

-493 VIPVPI
+493 VIQVPI

-504 HEQPDIT
+504 HEVPDIT

-517 LYIPSLKESQ
+517 LFIPSLQDSQ
-527 EERTLSIFGEV
+527 DERTLSIFGEV
-538 YYPGIYDYAENTTIE
+538 YYPGVYGFAENTTIE

-562 KDAASTVKIDV
+562 KDAASVVKVDV
-573 SRRIRDEEAKFSS
+573 SRRIRDAKAKEAST
-586 SVVAETF
+586 VVAETF
-593 TFSLKDGFVVDGQP
+593 TLELKDGFVIDGQA
-607 GFKLKPFDEV
+607 GFKLQPFDEV

-631 TIEGEVAFAGTYTLS
+631 IIEGEVAFAGTYTLN
-646 NKGQRLSD
+646 NKGERLSD

-659 GGLTSEAYP
+659 GGLTPGAYP

-685 QSMKKFMLSK
+685 QSLKKFIVSK
-695 DTTEMKKFDLNNVRY
+695 DSAEIKKFDLNTVRY
-710 VGINLDKAMENEG
+710 VGINLDKALENKG
-723 SNEWDLVLQDGDRL
+723 SDEWDLVLQDGDRL
-737 IIPQYTNTVTINGE
+737 IIPQYSNTVTINGE

-775 FSIKARRKKVFAVNM
+775 FSAKARKRKVFAVNM

-814 EERKRAVS
+814 EEKKRAVS
-822 IGEILSIGTTAAA
+822 LGEILSIGTTAAA